1 MTEVVA
7 VDLHCH
13 NHYYGIDFFFKK
25 MIRKMRNIIP
35 TKHYQF
41 LTVVIVFSEKEDEK
55 YLVLPP
61 FHFKRTY
68 EILCLILIIC
78 LI

>member
-1 MTEVVA
+1 
-7 VDLHCH
+7 
-13 NHYYGIDFFFKK
+13 
-25 MIRKMRNIIP
+25 MRNIIP

-61 FHFKRTY
+61 FYFKRTY
-68 EILCLILIIC
+68 EFLCLILIIC
-78 LI
+78 LIWNILWLVFLLLLYNKTK